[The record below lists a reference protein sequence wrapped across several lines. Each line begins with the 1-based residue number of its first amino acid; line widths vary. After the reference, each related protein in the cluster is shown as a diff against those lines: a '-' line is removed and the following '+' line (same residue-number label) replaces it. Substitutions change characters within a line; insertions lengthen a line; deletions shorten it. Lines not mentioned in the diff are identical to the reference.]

1 MRNNGKRRMH
11 HAVQSGLGDA
21 REVLGEDAAV
31 REFCGL
37 IGPSHS
43 QEPTCFRFFRVR
55 DSDFADGDLQERLKA
70 RIEHANAFGADEK
83 LRSR

>member
-1 MRNNGKRRMH
+1 MWNNGKRRMH

-31 REFCGL
+31 RELCGL
-37 IGPSHS
+37 IGPGHSH
-43 QEPTCFRFFRVR
+43 EPTCFRFYRVR
-55 DSDFADGDLQERLKA
+55 DSDFVDRDHQKRLKA
-70 RIEHANAFGADEK
+70 RVEHTNAFGADEK